1 MTIHRSFNEIEKEWL
16 YEFNIQF
23 REFFGDV
30 KAAHQQ
36 QNPSDKASVTI
47 LESKLDFSRI
57 KQKEKKKPNDN
68 GRSEK
73 NIGNETASRKG
84 IPKDAKV

>member
-36 QNPSDKASVTI
+36 QNPSDKASVTV

-57 KQKEKKKPNDN
+57 KQKEKKNPNDH

-73 NIGNETASRKG
+73 NLGTEKKTGVGS
-84 IPKDAKV
+84 PKTSKV

>member
-1 MTIHRSFNEIEKEWL
+1 MSIHRSFNEIEKEWF

-30 KAAHQQ
+30 KTAHQQ
-36 QNPSDKASVTI
+36 QNPSDKAKVTV
-47 LESKLDFSRI
+47 LETKFNFSRI
-57 KQKEKKKPNDN
+57 KNKEDKKSDDS
-68 GRSEK
+68 RSKK
-73 NIGNETASRKG
+73 NLGTETASRKG

>member
-36 QNPSDKASVTI
+36 QNPSDKASVTV
-47 LESKLDFSRI
+47 LESKLDYS
-57 KQKEKKKPNDN
+57 
-68 GRSEK
+68 
-73 NIGNETASRKG
+73 
-84 IPKDAKV
+84 KV

>member
-36 QNPSDKASVTI
+36 QNPSDKASVTV

-73 NIGNETASRKG
+73 NIGTETASRKG

>member
-36 QNPSDKASVTI
+36 QNPSDKASVTV

-57 KQKEKKKPNDN
+57 KQKEKKNPNDHS
-68 GRSEK
+68 RSEK
-73 NIGNETASRKG
+73 NIGTETASRKG
-84 IPKDAKV
+84 SPKDAKV